1 MGFVFTGIEQII
13 GEVRAGLWPC
23 PWWLGGTPATTLG
36 EVFQIQIFLLL
47 IICRIPCVHCP
58 ADATNFRYSACWRA
72 IAD

>member
-47 IICRIPCVHCP
+47 IICRIHYPTHNEKQHTVEQKV
-58 ADATNFRYSACWRA
+58 
-72 IAD
+72 